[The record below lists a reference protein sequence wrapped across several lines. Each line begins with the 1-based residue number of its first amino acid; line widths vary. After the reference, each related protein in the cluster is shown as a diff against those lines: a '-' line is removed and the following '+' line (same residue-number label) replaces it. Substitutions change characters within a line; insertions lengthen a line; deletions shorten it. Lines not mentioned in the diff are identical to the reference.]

1 MSFPFT
7 VTYSSRLTISVTDAN
22 KTHVLGCIHDMLL
35 KKSAKAVTVG
45 SYEVGFK
52 GSTSP
57 WRGSLMGSVDK
68 GIFTL
73 IEKGGITILT
83 YKFYFIQLF
92 IVTPIMGLAFGLF
105 SRSIWIGVGA
115 FLWLGG
121 MNWVIAIVRHH
132 ALLQEISEQLNNDLA
147 TYEGKQSIKS

>member
-7 VTYSSRLTISVTDAN
+7 VTYSSRLSISMTDAN
-22 KTHVLGCIHDMLL
+22 KTLVLACIQDMLL
-35 KKSAKAVTVG
+35 KKSAKTVTVG
-45 SYEVGFK
+45 TYEVGFK

-73 IEKGGITILT
+73 IEKDGISILT

-92 IVTPIMGLAFGLF
+92 IVTPLMGLCFGLF
-105 SRSIWIGVGA
+105 SKSVWIGVGA

-132 ALLQEISEQLNNDLA
+132 SLFQEISEQLNNDLA
-147 TYEGKQSIKS
+147 T